1 MSDSEVSLVASTHFS
16 AVLLPHRS
24 LGRKG
29 FVILMSVISGL
40 SFLTGLAFYLRGAWP
55 VMGFFGLDVLLI
67 YGAFR
72 MNYRAALLYETV
84 ELTERELKVTRVHP
98 SGQTESW
105 TFNPYWV
112 QLQLEESETTANRLS
127 LRSHGRALALGRFL
141 SDDEKRG
148 FADALGAA
156 LYDLRGSR
164 I

>member
-98 SGQTESW
+98 RGRPRAGPSTPIGYSFSLKKAKRPQTASAFARMAAPW
-105 TFNPYWV
+105 R
-112 QLQLEESETTANRLS
+112 SANS
-127 LRSHGRALALGRFL
+127 
-141 SDDEKRG
+141 
-148 FADALGAA
+148 
-156 LYDLRGSR
+156 
-164 I
+164 